1 VSADFV
7 VIPKKTRD
15 LHKLNLKTVEQE
27 LTAAIHT
34 IQKDLLSGLQA
45 VTKNHQ

>member
-1 VSADFV
+1 MSADIV

-15 LHKLNLKTVEQE
+15 LHKLKLQTVEQE

-34 IQKDLLSGLQA
+34 IQKDLLSDLQA
-45 VTKNHQ
+45 AAKNHQ